1 MSAIPCHVA
10 FIMDGNGRWAVNRGL
25 SRLKGHREGIKKAEL
40 VIDYC
45 LKRGIKVVSLFVFS
59 TENWKRAE
67 REVNGLFKLAARY
80 LDNTKDFSR
89 RGIRVVVSGDLSRLP
104 QELVGKID
112 RAERETSFNR
122 VMTLNLCINYGGRA
136 ELAHAVN
143 EIIRQGKSAVSEKEL
158 GEFMYHRLPD
168 PDLIVRTGGQMRLS
182 NFLLFQAAY
191 SELVFCDTLW
201 PDINEKDLD
210 GFLNI
215 YEHRNRNFGEVRDT
229 GKTID
234 A

>member
-10 FIMDGNGRWAVNRGL
+10 FIMDGNGRWAVKRGL

-45 LKRGIKVVSLFVFS
+45 LRRGIKVVSLFVFS

-67 REVNGLFKLAARY
+67 REVAGLFKLASRY
-80 LDNTKDFSR
+80 LDNIADFSK

-104 QELVGKID
+104 EELVLKINK
-112 RAERETSFNR
+112 AETATVSNR

-143 EIIRQGKSAVSEKEL
+143 EIIRSGKNSVSEK
-158 GEFMYHRLPD
+158 
-168 PDLIVRTGGQMRLS
+168 
-182 NFLLFQAAY
+182 
-191 SELVFCDTLW
+191 
-201 PDINEKDLD
+201 
-210 GFLNI
+210 
-215 YEHRNRNFGEVRDT
+215 
-229 GKTID
+229 
-234 A
+234 